1 MLPSDFDG
9 PTSDTIMSMH
19 ENSAKETINR
29 ARLTRLPNQCSRR
42 KHGRTWADA
51 PTVRPQD
58 RVMLTLQAAVAPM
71 ARSTV
76 AVAPMARSTV
86 ATWSA
91 RVDGR
96 KPSAYA
102 GDDVLDLNH
111 AVA

>member
-1 MLPSDFDG
+1 
-9 PTSDTIMSMH
+9 
-19 ENSAKETINR
+19 
-29 ARLTRLPNQCSRR
+29 
-42 KHGRTWADA
+42 
-51 PTVRPQD
+51 
-58 RVMLTLQAAVAPM
+58 M